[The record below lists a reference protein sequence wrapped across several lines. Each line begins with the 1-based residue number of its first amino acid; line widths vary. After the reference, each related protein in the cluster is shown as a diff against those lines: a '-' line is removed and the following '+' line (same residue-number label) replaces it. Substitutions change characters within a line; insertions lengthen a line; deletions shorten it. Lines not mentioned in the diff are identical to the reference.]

1 VNASRGWWRL
11 VLGTAALAVLA
22 PGSLALAGVAFVG
35 LMIVGRPA
43 TSAGWVATGIAA
55 GASVWLLL
63 QGSGTAL
70 DGLASAFAICVATAF
85 VLGVTIRPGA
95 FFRQA
100 LRAVGWGLAGSAGL
114 ELVLRGG
121 VPWAQL
127 AWDARREA
135 SWVARQSLAATA
147 DTYAAFEPVVRGIS
161 TALPAVLILGAL
173 AGLAL
178 AWEWH
183 SRLARQPLGAPLAAF
198 REFRIGDG
206 WVWGLVGSGLAGV
219 LPVLAAAKI
228 AALNVAIVLGV
239 LYLLR
244 GAAIVVA
251 LAAAIGVSNAAL
263 AVGAVVAGVLA
274 FPLLVVLPGL
284 WALGVS
290 DTWLEFR
297 RRLASRPNIS

>member
-1 VNASRGWWRL
+1 VTTSRGWWRL
-11 VLGTAALAVLA
+11 VLGTTALAVLA
-22 PGSLALAGVAFVG
+22 PGSLALAGLAFVG
-35 LMIVGRPA
+35 LMILARPA
-43 TSAGWVATGIAA
+43 ASPGWVALGIAA
-55 GASVWLLL
+55 AGGVWLLNDS
-63 QGSGTAL
+63 GGTAL
-70 DGLASAFAICVATAF
+70 DGLASAFAVCAATAF
-85 VLGVTIRPGA
+85 VVGAALRPTA

-100 LRAVGWGLAGSAGL
+100 LRAVSWGLAGAVGL
-114 ELVLRGG
+114 ELVLQGG
-121 VPWAQL
+121 VPWGQL

-135 SWVARQSLAATA
+135 SWVARQSLAATP
-147 DTYAAFEPVVRGIS
+147 DGYAAFEPVVRVIS
-161 TALPAVLILGAL
+161 TAFPAVLVLGAL

-183 SRLARQPLGAPLAAF
+183 ERLARTPLGAPLAAF
-198 REFRIGDG
+198 REFRIADG
-206 WVWGLVGSGLAGV
+206 WVWGLVGSGLVGV
-219 LPVLAAAKI
+219 LPVLAAAKV

-251 LAAAIGVSNAAL
+251 LASVIGVSNAAL
-263 AVGAVVAGVLA
+263 GIGAAVAGVLA

>member
-1 VNASRGWWRL
+1 MTTSRGWWRL

-22 PGSLALAGVAFVG
+22 PGSLALAALAFVG
-35 LMIVGRPA
+35 LMMLGRPA
-43 TSAGWVATGIAA
+43 ASSGWVATGIAA
-55 GASVWLLL
+55 GAGVWLLKD
-63 QGSGTAL
+63 GSGTAL
-70 DGLASAFAICVATAF
+70 DGLASAFAICAATAF
-85 VLGVTIRPGA
+85 VIGAALRPTA

-100 LRAVGWGLAGSAGL
+100 LRAVSWGLAGAVGL
-114 ELVLRGG
+114 ELVLQGG
-121 VPWAQL
+121 VPWGQL

-135 SWVARQSLAATA
+135 SWQARQSLVATP
-147 DTYAAFEPVVRGIS
+147 DTYAAFEPVVRVIS
-161 TALPAVLILGAL
+161 TALPAVLVLGAL
-173 AGLAL
+173 ASLAV

-183 SRLARQPLGAPLAAF
+183 ERLARQPLGTPLAAF
-198 REFRIGDG
+198 REFRIADG
-206 WVWGLVGSGLAGV
+206 WVWGLVASGLVWV
-219 LPVLAAAKI
+219 LPVLAAAKV

-251 LAAAIGVSNAAL
+251 LASAIGVSNAAL
-263 AVGAVVAGVLA
+263 GIGAAVAGVLA